1 MGVSLALAIN
11 TKTLV
16 NMHLKEFWGW
26 CICKNRNLYFL
37 HMHQLSSHCFTIYTN
52 IFPLHLVENNKRPA
66 SVVASSKTRFQPA
79 LIMSN
84 YFVVREIRDIWLSR
98 MGEKTS
104 AKRKYWK
111 ELWCNFAS
119 WCGGCVSFH
128 IQYLMHI
135 GRKIKSIYDNW
146 RLLCQMV
153 EKII

>member
-1 MGVSLALAIN
+1 
-11 TKTLV
+11 
-16 NMHLKEFWGW
+16 
-26 CICKNRNLYFL
+26 
-37 HMHQLSSHCFTIYTN
+37 MHQLSSHCFTIYTN

-111 ELWCNFAS
+111 EL
-119 WCGGCVSFH
+119 
-128 IQYLMHI
+128 
-135 GRKIKSIYDNW
+135 
-146 RLLCQMV
+146 
-153 EKII
+153 